1 MLPAWDLFAP
11 TMLEEVRRR
20 SFIYRVTNPRIGKA
34 TLGNEA
40 GLFGAAY
47 LPYIKPVSP

>member
-1 MLPAWDLFAP
+1 
-11 TMLEEVRRR
+11 MLEEVRRR
-20 SFIYRVTNPRIGKA
+20 SFTYRTTKTRIEQA

-47 LPYIKPVSP
+47 LAWVK